1 MENTMKKNQLAL
13 SVALGSLMASPV
25 MAQGVDLSKVNVDAY
40 GHINMAIM
48 HGDTGNGSQQ
58 YIVDNKY
65 ASSRVGTRITTD
77 LDDLGITVGAHVE
90 FEYQH
95 NDSNDVNED
104 NRSQKGEWNERHVNL
119 FAKGRY
125 GMISVGQGS
134 GAADGATEMD
144 VSGTKV
150 ASFPDLRLV
159 GGALPFVSKDGG
171 ADVLVK
177 QSFQSQDFEARYDR
191 VRYDSPKFGPV
202 SVSVSH
208 GYKEQGPTTDNVT
221 GNADTSEIAATYN
234 NAIDGV
240 GRISAAIGYSAQYN
254 ETGGAV
260 AQDTVGGSISW
271 LHDSGFNATGVYS
284 YRDYDSGKK
293 ESTFNMVKLGYKTG
307 KHSFTVHRA
316 QGEDFNPAQ
325 LTGSDVEI
333 YGAAYVYKP
342 VQRLDVYAA
351 FNNFSLE
358 ADQGKYDDVNVAM
371 IGSRLSF

>member
-1 MENTMKKNQLAL
+1 MKKAKLAIC
-13 SVALGSLMASPV
+13 VALAGMASAPAF
-25 MAQGVDLSKVNVDAY
+25 AQKVEMPDLDVNVY
-40 GHINMAIM
+40 GQINMAIM

-77 LDDLGITVGAHVE
+77 LDDLGMTVGAHVE

-150 ASFPDLRLV
+150 ASFPDLRFV

-177 QSFQSQDFEARYDR
+177 QSFQSQDFESRYDR

-208 GYKEQGPTTDNVT
+208 GYKEQGG

-271 LHDSGFNATGVYS
+271 LHDSGFNASGVYS
-284 YRDYDSGKK
+284 YRDYDSSKK
-293 ESTFNMVKLGYKTG
+293 ESTFHMVKLGYKTG

-333 YGAAYVYKP
+333 YGVAYVYKP